1 MAYGIAPIEGMWLLL
16 EHHVKGYIN
25 MASVRG
31 QFRLILG
38 TNWRFVQF
46 LDAGLLVPY
55 RGNNT
60 QSTPPAGKLF
70 Y

>member
-1 MAYGIAPIEGMWLLL
+1 MGVHKTEGIWL
-16 EHHVKGYIN
+16 V
-25 MASVRG
+25 
-31 QFRLILG
+31 LG
-38 TNWRFVQF
+38 TNLEVCTIAG

-60 QSTPPAGKLF
+60 QSTPPPGKLF